1 MSASSDLMKNTAID
15 DDLVSIGM
23 SIYNCGGTLPLA
35 VRSIINQSYP
45 HWELLLID
53 DGSTDNTLEVARSFN
68 DPRIKV
74 FSDGQNKRLPTRLN
88 EAISLAQ
95 GKYFA
100 RMDGDDIAYPQ
111 RLEKQ
116 VEYLETHPEVDLV
129 GAQIMVFN
137 NQGQPL
143 GKRAAPEHHEAICAR
158 PTAGFAMAHPTYCG
172 KLNWFQKYGY
182 DRTMIKA
189 QDQGLL
195 LRSYQQSRF
204 ANVPEILLGYR
215 EDELNLRKLF
225 LTRRFL
231 AESLWR
237 EFNKQ
242 GRSVTALQAVTA
254 QVIKMG
260 VDTLAIQAGLH
271 HHLLKHRARSASKE
285 EHDNWNLLWKALNS
299 QSS

>member
-1 MSASSDLMKNTAID
+1 MLLESVVSTCDLI
-15 DDLVSIGM
+15 SIGM

-45 HWELLLID
+45 HWELLLIN

-182 DRTMIKA
+182 RKEAHLCED
-189 QDQGLL
+189 QDLL
-195 LRSYQQSRF
+195 LRSYRNSRF

-231 AESLWR
+231 AQSLWN
-237 EFNKQ
+237 EFIRQ
-242 GRSVTALQAVTA
+242 SRIPTASAAVAA
-254 QVIKMG
+254 QMLKFCADIV
-260 VDTLAIQAGLH
+260 AIQTGLNH
-271 HHLLKHRARSASKE
+271 CLLKHRASTTIDSERQCWHSNYE
-285 EHDNWNLLWKALNS
+285 ALNIIVRNS
-299 QSS
+299 TS